1 MLPDKKK
8 RSYQDI
14 FECIRESLNL
24 RDLELSA
31 TSFVSDF
38 ETNIRQTFEET
49 FPNVPVKGCYFH
61 YAKAIWSRVKK
72 SGMQKYYS
80 NKSDE
85 PKFGSFVRL
94 MIGLPFLKTE
104 DILKGVK
111 NIRKVSSQLKT
122 KKCRD
127 FATSMLNYIESFW
140 LKLDLNI
147 WNMFKVK
154 TRTNNLAEGYN
165 YALGS
170 KKIISKHPNPY
181 TLISVIKD
189 ELNIAED
196 QALVEVMCKTKKKI
210 SVKYKK
216 LRERQDSLMKS
227 YSKGNIE
234 LLVYQQTMGNAC
246 IHNADFR
253 SDLDPD
259 PYGYGIPGVQDDL
272 DETDS
277 LSDESLNLEKS
288 FDGSELTVFDGS

>member
-1 MLPDKKK
+1 
-8 RSYQDI
+8 
-14 FECIRESLNL
+14 
-24 RDLELSA
+24 
-31 TSFVSDF
+31 
-38 ETNIRQTFEET
+38 
-49 FPNVPVKGCYFH
+49 
-61 YAKAIWSRVKK
+61 
-72 SGMQKYYS
+72 MQKYYLK
-80 NKSDE
+80 KSDE

-94 MIGLPFLKTE
+94 MIELPFLKTE

-246 IHNADFR
+246 IRNADFR